1 MVTRLYRAKDSD
13 LSSPFRGDFRKLLS
27 LVDDLLKVQ
36 MAHGKSFCQ
45 KVITDDWSY

>member
-13 LSSPFRGDFRKLLS
+13 LSSPFRGDFKKLLS

-36 MAHGKSFCQ
+36 MAHGRVLLPKSNHG
-45 KVITDDWSY
+45 